1 MSHIALT
8 ASPTVVAFHR
18 GAKQWSTLFPSS
30 WRSRGINPS
39 SFPNSTRKRL
49 QLRFFA
55 SGKNGVNGGV
65 VDEIS
70 ETVKAH
76 TDFVWPDNKK
86 PRVCILGGGFGGL
99 YTALRLESLQ
109 WPEDKKPH
117 IALVDQSERF
127 VFKPLLYELLSGEVD
142 EWEIAPRFS
151 DLLANTGV
159 QFLKDRVK
167 VLKPSDHLGVNGS
180 NASTRGGTV
189 HLESGLHIEYDWL
202 VLALGAEAKL
212 EVVPGAVEF
221 AIPFST
227 LEDARK
233 VNNRLTILERKTFGK
248 DYQITVAIVGCGYSG
263 VELAATVAERLQNK
277 GVVRAINVETT
288 ICPTAPPGN
297 REAALKVLSS
307 RKVELL
313 LGYFVNCIRR
323 ASELESTNT
332 PTEVES
338 VETVPG
344 FEKYILELQP
354 AERGV
359 QRKIIEA
366 DLVLWTV
373 GSKPPLPH
381 LEYSDV
387 PFVIPLNARGQA
399 ETDETLR
406 VKGHP
411 RIFALGDSSALRD
424 STGRILP
431 ATAQVAFQQAD
442 FTGWNLWAAINGR
455 PLLPF
460 RFQNLGEMITLG
472 RSDAAIT
479 PSFIEG
485 LTLEGPVGHTARK
498 IAYLMRLPTDE
509 HRLKVGI
516 SWLTKSAV
524 ESVSLLQSTLS
535 KVLSD
540 SSARSD

>member
-8 ASPTVVAFHR
+8 ASPTVLAFHR
-18 GAKQWSTLFPSS
+18 GAKQWSTLCPSS

-55 SGKNGVNGGV
+55 SGKNGGNGGV

-76 TDFVWPDNKK
+76 TNFVWPDNKK

-167 VLKPSDHLGVNGS
+167 VLQPSDHLGVNGS

-248 DYQITVAIVGCGYSG
+248 DYQISVAIVGCGYSG

-277 GVVRAINVETT
+277 GIVRAINVETT

-338 VETVPG
+338 FETVPG

-424 STGRILP
+424 SNGRILP